1 MVVLV
6 VNNLDETSELQ
17 RALVDANIEFQ
28 LAIDMGHYGIQPP
41 HIVVNGVPL
50 DEDRSF
56 KWIKEYENGC

>member
-6 VNNLDETSELQ
+6 VNNFDETSELQ
-17 RALVDANIEFQ
+17 KALVEAGIEFQ
-28 LAIDMGHYGIQPP
+28 LALNMGHYSIQPP

-56 KWIKEYENGC
+56 KWIKEYENGH

>member
-6 VNNLDETSELQ
+6 VNNLTETSELEK
-17 RALVDANIEFQ
+17 ALVAANIEFQ
-28 LAIDMGHYGIQPP
+28 LALDMGQYGIRPP

-56 KWIKEYENGC
+56 KWIKEYENGY